1 MKNKILATIL
11 LIVLI
16 IASLSI
22 NSFAADETTEANIE
36 VNLTGAT
43 TVNESTKTIELTL
56 SLGAFTGI
64 EENIVLGYEA
74 TLEYDEDVFEN
85 VTVEGLNGWSATYEP
100 STKVLIGETPTA
112 VGKANTDITKIT
124 LTLKDGLEAGTK
136 GTVTLNNLTLSDG
149 DTNRFTYTKEA
160 TITVEDSKQEEN
172 GTNENIPSTNTNTNT
187 NTNTAISGNNT
198 DRTTATTKTLPSAGI
213 RNILIISIVI
223 AIIAMV
229 IFKIKSRDIK
239 Y

>member
-1 MKNKILATIL
+1 MKNKMLITIL
-11 LIVLI
+11 FIVLI
-16 IASLSI
+16 IASVSI

-36 VNLTGAT
+36 VNLTGETA
-43 TVNESTKTIELTL
+43 VNESTKTIELTL

-74 TLEYDEDVFEN
+74 TLEYDEEVFEN

-136 GTVTLNNLTLSDG
+136 GTVALNNLTLTDG
-149 DTNRFTYTKEA
+149 ETNDFEFSKEM
-160 TITVEDSKQEEN
+160 TISIGNSESEQEEN
-172 GTNENIPSTNTNTNT
+172 GTSENIPNSNTDT

-198 DRTTATTKTLPSAGI
+198 DRTTATTTTLPSAGI

-223 AIIAMV
+223 AVIAMV